1 MKDQHATHTSRAKGL
16 RSATISFMDWIR
28 DLLGRSGTPLSHE
41 GFSLVP
47 VKRAPFGWREAIKRS
62 RRG

>member
-1 MKDQHATHTSRAKGL
+1 MMKQQTAHTSLAKGL

-28 DLLGRSGTPLSHE
+28 DLLGWSRSPLSRE
-41 GFSLVP
+41 GFSLVR